1 MATRLVILLSVR
13 LFVAIEAL
21 YKQATRLLMLVNSV
35 RVCRQLSWE
44 AMSDVLNELASLALF
59 IQPTEMDL
67 EEVVNVR

>member
-1 MATRLVILLSVR
+1 M
-13 LFVAIEAL
+13 
-21 YKQATRLLMLVNSV
+21 LMLVNSV